1 MGLRLRS
8 DLASIIDCRL
18 VEGQCPRLGTGTT
31 LAETLGPRPND
42 IALGLTLWAIGRI
55 LGSSKIT
62 SQA

>member
-1 MGLRLRS
+1 MCHSLFMSCWSRGRMGLRLRS

-42 IALGLTLWAIGRI
+42 IALGLTL
-55 LGSSKIT
+55 
-62 SQA
+62 